1 MEILELINKLENMAS
16 HAKRMPIT
24 GMAMVD
30 AERLLDVIDQ
40 LRLAIPRNISEASE
54 VLERREQII
63 NQTMLD
69 ARRIRNTAEQDSRAL
84 VEESELIKSARKR
97 GEEIVAEA
105 EQKAQRLIQ
114 AGEQEARRRRA
125 GADEYARASLDEL
138 EGQIAKLLETVQA
151 GQRALAPREPKDHK
165 DHLDRLAAAS

>member
-1 MEILELINKLENMAS
+1 MDILELINKLESMATS
-16 HAKRMPIT
+16 AKRMPIT

-40 LRLAIPRNISEASE
+40 LRLAIPRSISEASE

-69 ARRIRNTAEQDSRAL
+69 ARRIRSTAEQDSRAL
-84 VEESELIKSARKR
+84 VEESELVRSARKR
-97 GEEIVAEA
+97 GEEMVAEA

-125 GADEYARASLDEL
+125 GADEYARASLEEL
-138 EGQIAKLLETVQA
+138 GEQIAKVLETVQA
-151 GQRALAPREPKDHK
+151 GQRALAPREV
-165 DHLDRLAAAS
+165 AAAS